1 MATKFS
7 DMYSLFLSQITD
19 YEMGGL
25 EREELELVA
34 SNYLIRALINIQE
47 IETDI
52 MDIDEEKKVF
62 NNDLTLPEKLI
73 IAKSMKLEWVRD
85 RIFQEDLMRQNIG
98 DRDYRA
104 VQGTAYLD
112 SLRVLANQ
120 LSEEVRRDLLRNDW
134 GKASSYNRM
143 MQ

>member
-52 MDIDEEKKVF
+52 MDIDEEKQVF